1 MMRIEEADSTLNRH
15 FEIIESVVNRENS
28 FGGDNKEG
36 IDPEDEPLD

>member
-15 FEIIESVVNRENS
+15 FENIESVVNRENS